1 MKPSEHPEFFRL
13 PPPPGRSRESTI
25 VLDADGRFFHDGAP
39 VEHAGMKR
47 AFASWI
53 HRHPD
58 DGRFILTNGWDF
70 CYFTVEDTPFFVEAI
85 RATERGIT
93 LCLFDGSE
101 EALDPGALTLD
112 ERGVLRTTVKGG
124 TFDARFSRSAQLA
137 LGPFLE
143 EGADGE
149 PVLSILGVRYELD
162 PHPSKTPGK

>member
-1 MKPSEHPEFFRL
+1 MKPSDHPDFYRL

-25 VLDADGRFFHDGAP
+25 VLDAEGRFFHDGAP

-53 HRHPD
+53 ARHPD

-70 CYFTVEDTPFFVEAI
+70 SYFTVEDTPFFVEGI

-101 EALDPGALTLD
+101 EPLDPETLTLD
-112 ERGVLRTTVKGG
+112 ENGVLRTTVKGG
-124 TFDARFSRSAQLA
+124 AFDARFSRSAQLA
-137 LGPFLE
+137 LGPHLE
-143 EGADGE
+143 EGSSGK
-149 PVLSILGVRYELD
+149 PVLSILGVRYELSE
-162 PHPSKTPGK
+162 HPGNPGK